1 MNPDV
6 LTQRRSRRISLTA
19 LIDVVF
25 ILLMFFML
33 TTGFSHWQALKLPAA
48 TASAVTDSEPPVL
61 LLIDEQGDLR
71 LLDQQLSDILS
82 IRGVMQALAEDKALV
97 ISAHEDTQVSE
108 IVRVMSALNTEQR
121 AFTLG
126 QPYNTE
132 LTTP

>member
-1 MNPDV
+1 MNPEV
-6 LTQRRSRRISLTA
+6 LIHRRGRRISLTA

-33 TTGFSHWQALKLPAA
+33 TTGFSHWQALELPAA
-48 TASAVTDSEPPVL
+48 TASATTDSEPPVL

-71 LLDQQLSDILS
+71 LLDQQLSEALS

-126 QPYNTE
+126 QPYSTE